1 MKKIPLL
8 NHCCMAAAFLL
19 AAFACAAQDE
29 PRHHEH
35 KHKREENRFLF
46 LVDTSAA
53 MHIYSNA
60 VVENVSRLLD
70 SDMSGEF
77 RKGDTIGLWTYNNTL
92 HPEYPM
98 QVWSK
103 EDKDIISTEM
113 AAYLRARRYEQ
124 RSHLDKVLPSLE
136 NVIKNSQ
143 RVTIIWISD
152 GEASMHGTP
161 FDKEIN
167 GLQKKYAHE
176 LRAAHKPAVVV
187 LAGRDGAIYDYTI
200 NYPGLVAIPH
210 TAYPEKAL
218 ETNAPVAAAATAS
231 PPENNPE
238 PKLRVGP
245 SIFISGPP
253 HIVPTAASLP
263 APAPAP
269 ATPPVPVAAPA
280 PQPQP
285 VVPAPA
291 PVVPIPVT
299 PAPIV
304 KQPAPVSITPLP
316 VSAPPIATA
325 PPPPQHEAPAVVA
338 TPAPKEIPVAP
349 TQPKTVTV
357 DKPPAPPAPV
367 AVPETSVAA
376 VNPPARSQLALF
388 VMAFSLLTI
397 ALSLVV
403 FLIRRSRGAPPPS
416 LISQSIDRPR

>member
-8 NHCCMAAAFLL
+8 NHYFMAAAFLL

-35 KHKREENRFLF
+35 KHRQEENRFLF

-103 EDKDIISTEM
+103 EDKDIISTEL

-187 LAGRDGAIYDYTI
+187 LVGRDGAIYDYTI

-210 TAYPEKAL
+210 TAYPEKIL

-253 HIVPTAASLP
+253 HIVPTAAPLP

-269 ATPPVPVAAPA
+269 AAPPVAAPP

-316 VSAPPIATA
+316 VSAAPIATA
-325 PPPPQHEAPAVVA
+325 TPPPQHEAPAVVA

-357 DKPPAPPAPV
+357 DKLPAPPTPV
-367 AVPETSVAA
+367 AAPEISVAA